1 MEDTITESQ
10 AEEKR
15 LPGLEDVILTID
27 AMSLEDGFL
36 IHSAEFNFDRAAEIH
51 HLPNL
56 MEWVNPEMHRQVFCW
71 IQDHVNAFGA
81 GKLADNHR
89 KDSQLERVGM
99 LHPSGRTHVTAAVKA
114 IDVVTP
120 TEEIQNDDNPE
131 ALAKDN
137 ADNGSESQ
145 GEVLVKLCFRDFY
158 KAC

>member
-1 MEDTITESQ
+1 M
-10 AEEKR
+10 
-15 LPGLEDVILTID
+15 
-27 AMSLEDGFL
+27 
-36 IHSAEFNFDRAAEIH
+36 
-51 HLPNL
+51 
-56 MEWVNPEMHRQVFCW
+56 
-71 IQDHVNAFGA
+71 
-81 GKLADNHR
+81 
-89 KDSQLERVGM
+89 
-99 LHPSGRTHVTAAVKA
+99 KA